1 MNSETRMAYSEIYE
15 FINLLDKNEQ
25 SKIPQ
30 KLKDFFKNEKDDKYI
45 KNINL
50 DIPLNKQNLKRET
63 LSLIALINLKYLETD
78 KTRKEILIKNYKQNE
93 INYRKLM
100 EEKYNP
106 KNMFRENEKIKTISN
121 LPEKYNT
128 KTVIKLKWYEK
139 IIKFIKDIFK
149 RKRK

>member
-45 KNINL
+45 KSINL